1 MGRKR
6 FYIENIPISAIILNR
21 KHQISI
27 YFLEELMRYGCF
39 SNDGRE
45 YIITRPDTPTPWIN
59 YISNLRGYCGIISQ
73 TAGGFSFHKDPRDR
87 RLTKYRYNN
96 VPVDRPGRYF
106 YIKDEATS
114 EYFSPTWQPVMK
126 KPDSYECRHGQG
138 YTVISQAMKDISTEV
153 LYFVPADHDCEVWRL
168 KISNRSNSVKKLSV
182 YSYSEFTMWCEPE
195 SRNIQWSLHLTKG
208 SFDREMVMYNFI
220 EPHPAFDMNANKNYV
235 GDRPGYA
242 FMGMS
247 EKVAD
252 FECVRDKFIGIYRS
266 ESNPEGVETDALSN
280 SILRGGNGCAALRSS
295 ISIDPGEE
303 REIIVTLGFAEKAD
317 DAVFI
322 RDFYSRDGNVDSAL
336 AKVKASWTSYMDK
349 FTLDSQDKDLNLVVN
364 IWNQYQCKT
373 TFDWSRYISF
383 YENGEGR
390 GMGTRD
396 SCQDTLAISA
406 QMPERA
412 RKRIFEILSTTQFET
427 GDCYHQFF
435 PNGGKGDLKGF
446 SDDHLWLI
454 QMVYHYIC
462 ETGDFDILKE
472 ECLYADSKKKGSVYQ
487 HLVDAVN
494 YTERMKGPH
503 GLPLIL
509 TADWNDTLH
518 LWMESDKPESVLT
531 AGLYVHALRLLGK
544 LSEQLGKKS
553 DIKVFEQRADDM
565 SELVNEKCWDGEW
578 YIRGF
583 GSETIGTKSG
593 EKAKIF
599 LNAQVW
605 SVISGIATYERAAIC
620 MDSVKKMLSTEDGIK
635 LLWPSFD
642 AYDQTYGLISRYN
655 TGRKENGIFAHAN
668 AWAICAECVINRPE
682 NAYEYYRNILPL
694 KRNDTAE
701 IFKTEPYVFCQAICS
716 NDALNK
722 GEGANSW
729 LTGTASWMYVAAT
742 QYILGIKPTLNG
754 LSVIPRVPASW
765 TGFKVKRMYRGCEY
779 EITIKRGIKAIEAD
793 GKPVT
798 GTVIPVS
805 NKKTCRVDVT
815 I

>member
-1 MGRKR
+1 
-6 FYIENIPISAIILNR
+6 
-21 KHQISI
+21 
-27 YFLEELMRYGCF
+27 MRYGYF
-39 SNDGRE
+39 SDDNRE

-73 TAGGFSFHKDPRDR
+73 AAGGFSFHKDPRDR
-87 RLTKYRYNN
+87 RITKYRYNN

-106 YIKDEATS
+106 YIKDEATK

-138 YTVISQAMKDISTEV
+138 YTVISQVMKDISTQV
-153 LYFVPADHDCEVWRL
+153 LYFVPADHDCEIWRM
-168 KISNRSNSVKKLSV
+168 KITNNSKSVKKFSV
-182 YSYSEFTMWCEPE
+182 YSYSEFTLWCEPE

-208 SFDREMVMYNFI
+208 SFDRDMVLYNFI

-247 EKVAD
+247 EKVLD
-252 FECVRDKFIGIYRS
+252 FECVRDKFIGMYNS
-266 ESNPEGVETDALSN
+266 ESAPYGVEADALSN
-280 SILRGGNGCAALRSS
+280 SILRGGNGCAALRTS
-295 ISIDPGEE
+295 IILKPGEE
-303 REIIVTLGFAEKAD
+303 KEIIVTLGYAEKIE
-317 DAVFI
+317 DAAMM
-322 RDFYSRDGNVDSAL
+322 RDIYSDSSNVDAAL
-336 AKVKASWTSYMDK
+336 NKVKAGWDEYLNK
-349 FTLDSQDKDLNLVVN
+349 FKLESTDRDLNLVVN
-364 IWNQYQCKT
+364 VWNQYQCKT

-396 SCQDTLAISA
+396 SCQDLLAISS

-454 QMVYHYIC
+454 QMVHSYIC
-462 ETGDFDILKE
+462 ETGDFEILQE
-472 ECLYADSKKKGSVYQ
+472 ECGYADSKKKAGVYQ

-494 YTERMKGPH
+494 YTGRMKGPH

-518 LWMESDKPESVLT
+518 LWMEAEKPESTVT
-531 AGLYVHALRLLGK
+531 AGLYVYALKL
-544 LSEQLGKKS
+544 LSELSDIVSKKS
-553 DIKVFEQRADDM
+553 DIKLFKQRAEKM
-565 SELVNEKCWDGEW
+565 SDLVNEVCWDGEW

-583 GSETIGTKSG
+583 GSEVIGTKSS

-599 LNAQVW
+599 LNSQVW
-605 SVISGIATYERAAIC
+605 SVISGIATYERAAVA
-620 MDSVKKMLSTEDGIK
+620 MDSVKKMLASEEGVK
-635 LLWPSFD
+635 KLWPPFD
-642 AYDQTYGLISRYN
+642 RYDQTYGLISRYN
-655 TGRKENGIFAHAN
+655 IGRKENGIFAHAN
-668 AWAICAECVINRPE
+668 AWAIVAECVLNRPE
-682 NAYEYYRNILPL
+682 NAFDYYKNILPL
-694 KRNDTAE
+694 KRNDSAE
-701 IFKTEPYVFCQAICS
+701 IYKTEPYVFCQALCS

-722 GEGANSW
+722 GEGTNSW

-742 QYILGIKPTLNG
+742 QYMLGIRPTLKG
-754 LSVIPRVPASW
+754 LSITPRIPVSW
-765 TGFKVKRMYRGCEY
+765 SGFKVTRKYRGCEY
-779 EITIKRGIKAIEAD
+779 EIHVKRGAKSIEVD
-793 GKPVT
+793 SVPVT
-798 GTVIPVS
+798 GTVIPVCE
-805 NKKTCRVDVT
+805 NKKCVVDVT